1 MASRP
6 ALGQPSADLP
16 PEEQPVAE
24 LPTPP
29 PAPLVIP
36 RGIQLVLLLV
46 ALLGLWVAARAAR
59 HVVEII
65 VVASFI
71 ALVLNPFVEFLGRR
85 GIPRS
90 LAIPLAY
97 ISLLVVLAGIG
108 VALAQPISNQIDAFQ
123 HNFPHLVN
131 EANRRLDQV
140 QTFFN
145 HHGIHIQLRKQGHTA
160 LDTIQSKVLKSS
172 SSILSFTTSLLK
184 SAANAAIALVLIFV
198 MSVYLLI
205 YARQIGTLV
214 RRWLPDGDGT
224 VEDDY
229 PTRVQRAVGSYIR
242 GQLFF
247 SVVMGTTAGV
257 CLWVFGVSGV
267 FPDGRTYAFAFG
279 AFFGVMELVPFVGPI
294 LGAIPPVVDRPVRE
308 PADRVVGGAPVHR
321 APAAGG
327 PRRRAADLQPRAA
340 HQPAAG
346 DRRPAVRVFDL
357 RGDRRAD
364 GAAGRGGD
372 PRDDPLPAPA
382 RRARALAHAGAA
394 TDLSEPPWR
403 QRPVRRVRRARSTRE
418 PVGRGHSHSSPE
430 RTAWRPS
437 RPARRAATIGAMP
450 FPDTRLRRLRRTA
463 ALRDLVRETELGPQ
477 RLIAPLFVASEAAP
491 IDLMPGVSRLTIS
504 GAVAAAGRLAGARRP
519 RGAAV
524 RDPRPQG
531 CRGVGRLG

>member
-6 ALGQPSADLP
+6 ALGRPTAELP
-16 PEEQPVAE
+16 PEEAPAAE
-24 LPTPP
+24 LPPPP

-90 LAIPLAY
+90 VAIPLAY
-97 ISLLVVLAGIG
+97 ISLLIVLAAIG
-108 VALAQPISNQIDAFQ
+108 LALAQPISNQIDAFQ
-123 HNFPHLVN
+123 HNLPHLVN

-160 LDTIQSKVLKSS
+160 LDTIQSKILKSS

-198 MSVYLLI
+198 MSVYLLV
-205 YARQIGTLV
+205 YARQIGLLV

-224 VEDDY
+224 VDDDY

-247 SVVMGTTAGV
+247 SVVMGTTTGL
-257 CLWVFGVSGV
+257 CLWVFGALGI

-294 LGAIPPVVDRPVRE
+294 LGAIPPVVVALFVNPLTALWVVLLFIVLQQLEGHIVAPQIFSHALRINPLLVIVALLFGDAIYGIIGALLALPVAAVIRE
-308 PADRVVGGAPVHR
+308 TILYLRRHVV
-321 APAAGG
+321 
-327 PRRRAADLQPRAA
+327 L
-340 HQPAAG
+340 
-346 DRRPAVRVFDL
+346 
-357 RGDRRAD
+357 
-364 GAAGRGGD
+364 
-372 PRDDPLPAPA
+372 
-382 RRARALAHAGAA
+382 
-394 TDLSEPPWR
+394 EPWR
-403 QRPVRRVRRARSTRE
+403 TQ
-418 PVGRGHSHSSPE
+418 
-430 RTAWRPS
+430 
-437 RPARRAATIGAMP
+437 
-450 FPDTRLRRLRRTA
+450 
-463 ALRDLVRETELGPQ
+463 
-477 RLIAPLFVASEAAP
+477 APP
-491 IDLMPGVSRLTIS
+491 P
-504 GAVAAAGRLAGARRP
+504 P
-519 RGAAV
+519 
-524 RDPRPQG
+524 
-531 CRGVGRLG
+531 